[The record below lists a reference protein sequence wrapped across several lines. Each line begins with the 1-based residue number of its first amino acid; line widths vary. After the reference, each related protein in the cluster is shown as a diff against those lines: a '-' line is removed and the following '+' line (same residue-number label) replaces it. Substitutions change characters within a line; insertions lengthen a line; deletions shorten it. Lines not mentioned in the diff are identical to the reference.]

1 MIVVDSNIVVPVFVR
16 HDESERCRALFALDP
31 DWHLADWWQVECAN
45 VLRNY
50 HRAGLL
56 DATQLHAAMEST
68 LGFLPPTATHP
79 VDVVLSLRLACDLG
93 ISAYDARFIALARHY
108 RTQLVTEDKR
118 LRIACPDDTRSLEQ
132 ALTVPS

>member
-1 MIVVDSNIVVPVFVR
+1 MIVADSNIVVPLFVQ
-16 HDESERCRALFALDP
+16 HDDSERCRELFAKDS
-31 DWHLADWWQVECAN
+31 DWHLADWWQIECSN

-56 DATQLHAAMEST
+56 DTTQALEAMEGT
-68 LGFLPPTATHP
+68 LEFLPPTATHP
-79 VDVVLSLRLACDLG
+79 VDVLLSLKLACDLG

-108 RTQLVTEDKR
+108 RTKLVTEDKR

-132 ALTVPS
+132 ALAEPS